1 MPCCGSESWTKLTSR
16 EDYGADEK
24 TVPYLL
30 NEFNHY
36 FETPFDTTDPNF
48 AQCTM
53 DRKNSLDSDGKSS
66 MYIVNH
72 FLDEEILDTDI
83 LVPNRG
89 AAATTNAPTGPGSI
103 GAQSSRCAGAYGRW
117 PNVVLIDYFG
127 TGDAMSAQ
135 NAMNGL

>member
-1 MPCCGSESWTKLTSR
+1 MDRLTRR

-30 NEFNHY
+30 NEFYHY

-48 AQCTM
+48 AECTM
-53 DRKNSLDSDGKSS
+53 DRQNTLDTDGTSS

-72 FLDEEILDTDI
+72 FLDEQVPIPDTDI
-83 LVPNRG
+83 LVPNR
-89 AAATTNAPTGPGSI
+89 AAAPNTNAATGTGSI
-103 GAQSSRCAGAYGRW
+103 GAQAGLCVGAYGRW

-127 TGDAMSAQ
+127 EGNAIAAQ
-135 NAMNGL
+135 NTMNGLNSE